1 MSGSSLP
8 YIGSKISLVSNAG
21 IRYEGILY
29 TINTEESTI
38 ALQNVK
44 SFGTEGRKTPDI
56 PASDEVYD
64 FIIFRGSDIK
74 DLTVLE
80 GASQRSGVLSDPA
93 IVSMQKNAP
102 TVATNGMPR
111 QRGYYNRG
119 GYGKGYG
126 KGYNYGKGYGKGY
139 NYGYRRHQ
147 NRNRRSGPSGPV
159 GELVPNE
166 NPEAKAEVKEE
177 FDLAAAAEK
186 LEKPDETTVS
196 TAGTTVRTG
205 YDKTKGFFDDISCD
219 ALDRRENTMP
229 SFDPTR
235 REKLR
240 EADKETF
247 GPMALQRRPFGG
259 NVRRMRP
266 NRGRRY

>member
-44 SFGTEGRKTPDI
+44 SYGTEGRKTPDI
-56 PASDEVYD
+56 PASDEIYD

-80 GASQRSGVLSDPA
+80 GANQRSGVLSDPA
-93 IVSMQKNAP
+93 IVSMQKTAP
-102 TVATNGMPR
+102 NNGMQQQPR
-111 QRGYYNRG
+111 QRGYNRYG
-119 GYGKGYG
+119 GKGYG

-186 LEKPDETTVS
+186 LEKPDESAIS

-205 YDKTKGFFDDISCD
+205 YNKTKGFFDDISCD
-219 ALDRRENTMP
+219 ALDRRENTVS

-247 GPMALQRRPFGG
+247 GAMALQRRPFGG
-259 NVRRMRP
+259 NVRRMRS
-266 NRGRRY
+266 NRNNRRY

>member
-1 MSGSSLP
+1 
-8 YIGSKISLVSNAG
+8 
-21 IRYEGILY
+21 
-29 TINTEESTI
+29 
-38 ALQNVK
+38 
-44 SFGTEGRKTPDI
+44 
-56 PASDEVYD
+56 
-64 FIIFRGSDIK
+64 
-74 DLTVLE
+74 
-80 GASQRSGVLSDPA
+80 ASQRSGVLSDPA

-102 TVATNGMPR
+102 TVATNGMQR
-111 QRGYYNRG
+111 QRGYYNNNRG

-126 KGYNYGKGYGKGY
+126 KGYNNYGGKGYGKGY
-139 NYGYRRHQ
+139 NYGYRNRHQ

-177 FDLAAAAEK
+177 FDLAASAEK
-186 LEKPDETTVS
+186 LEKPDESAIS

-219 ALDRRENTMP
+219 ALDRNGIP

-247 GPMALQRRPFGG
+247 GSMALQRRPFGG

-266 NRGRRY
+266 NNRNRRY